1 MLISVIKRK
10 LRSFRLRVSK
20 ASGFELSC
28 VLTEDVG
35 TVGAVTVVW
44 KKILFHSNFSVHT
57 CVFLSQTAAFTI
69 RLLDWLGCIPV
80 LSAPLC
86 QLRITIL
93 INLCLEHVQE
103 LLVLV
108 STDPEYKSQV

>member
-1 MLISVIKRK
+1 MFISVINRK

-35 TVGAVTVVW
+35 TVGAVTGVW

-69 RLLDWLGCIPV
+69 RLLDCLGCIPV
-80 LSAPLC
+80 LSAPLSIEDHHTHKSV
-86 QLRITIL
+86 LRTCAGTSCVGV
-93 INLCLEHVQE
+93 NR
-103 LLVLV
+103 
-108 STDPEYKSQV
+108 S